1 MLTASIGGTTVGR
14 LGYGCFALSGGY
26 GEMEPGQAIHMLHA
40 VLDSGVN
47 LLDTADVYAAGE
59 NETLVGGAIADRR
72 NQVVISTKFG
82 WVLDS
87 SGKPT
92 KLDSSPSHVRKA
104 CEASLRRLGTDHID
118 LYIQHRVDPA
128 IPIEATVGELVHLRD
143 AGKIRSIGLS
153 EAAVATL
160 VRAHG
165 VGPIAAMQSEYS
177 LWSREPETL
186 LLPECDRLGVAFIA
200 YSPLGR
206 GFLSGA
212 IRSTEELPA
221 GDFRRTQPRFNQENL
236 KDNLIHVDKLAKI
249 ARGREC
255 TPSQL
260 ALAWLL
266 AQPWNVIP
274 IPSTRRLEHFRD
286 NLKALDLK
294 LTPSE
299 VAAVAAAIPPQA
311 VRGARHPADHMKTIE
326 G

>member
-1 MLTASIGGTTVGR
+1 
-14 LGYGCFALSGGY
+14 
-26 GEMEPGQAIHMLHA
+26 MEPGQAIQMLHA
-40 VLDSGVN
+40 VLDSGVQ

-59 NETLVGGAIADRR
+59 NEALVGRAIADRR

-87 SGKPT
+87 FGKPSR
-92 KLDSSPSHVRKA
+92 LDSSPAHVRMA
-104 CEASLRRLGTDHID
+104 CEASLRRLGVDHID

-128 IPIEATVGELVHLRD
+128 IPIEATIGELIRLRD

-160 VRAHG
+160 VRAQS
-165 VGPIAAMQSEYS
+165 VGPVAAMQSEYS
-177 LWSREPETL
+177 LWSREPEKR

-206 GFLSGA
+206 GFLSGG
-212 IRSTEELPA
+212 IRSTEDLPA
-221 GDFRRTQPRFNQENL
+221 GDFRRTQPRFNEENL
-236 KDNLIHVDKLAKI
+236 KGNLIHVDKLATL
-249 ARGREC
+249 ARNREC
-255 TPSQL
+255 TPAQL

-299 VAAVAAAIPPQA
+299 VAAVAAAIPSES